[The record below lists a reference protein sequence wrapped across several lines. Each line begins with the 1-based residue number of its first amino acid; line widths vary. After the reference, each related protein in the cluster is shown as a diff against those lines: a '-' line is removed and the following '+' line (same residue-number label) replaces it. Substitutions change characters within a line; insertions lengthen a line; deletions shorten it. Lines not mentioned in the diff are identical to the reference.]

1 MFPCT
6 SHGDAALL
14 ELPRGGRRPAFLC
27 NSTALLVSLSLSFRT
42 SLFLSVRLWL
52 LVHRMAIKAHKSY
65 LPQCRKSSAYNGVF
79 HTYTRTRSVSH
90 SLYVNKVPLDSLC
103 SPSCFHPICPQSVA
117 ASPGPNTN
125 TRWHD
130 QEQQQWVIV
139 HLMHSWGG

>member
-27 NSTALLVSLSLSFRT
+27 YSTALLASLSLSFHTLLIYFYPCGCGCTGMPTPNTSARRNKWQSRRT
-42 SLFLSVRLWL
+42 KVIY
-52 LVHRMAIKAHKSY
+52 HRAERAARRTASSTPTHAHA
-65 LPQCRKSSAYNGVF
+65 P
-79 HTYTRTRSVSH
+79 SH

-117 ASPGPNTN
+117 SSPGPNTN

-130 QEQQQWVIV
+130 QEQ
-139 HLMHSWGG
+139 